1 MNFPKRNESL
11 IDSNWTEGVTLERTD
26 TAFSRSD
33 CRRSDLEV
41 PFLHSSTPNKT
52 TLYFLSGWDNDSCCG
67 CDDLEGGSELRLG
80 KGSGTIGETPCS
92 DAEARLRGW
101 TGEGTGSLTLA
112 FMLLTR
118 ALTEDNSSV
127 RELRLAFKEAISVPW
142 LTSLQ

>member
-1 MNFPKRNESL
+1 M
-11 IDSNWTEGVTLERTD
+11 LERTG
-26 TAFSRSD
+26 TAFSRSH

-52 TLYFLSGWDNDSCCG
+52 TLYFLSGRDNDSCCG
-67 CDDLEGGSELRLG
+67 CDSLEGGSELKLG
-80 KGSGTIGETPCS
+80 KISGTIGDTPCS

-101 TGEGTGSLTLA
+101 TCGGKGRLTLA

-118 ALTEDNSSV
+118 ALTDDNPSD
-127 RELRLAFKEAISVPW
+127 RELRLAFKEVISVPW